1 MPHLQDKGDKIVS
14 STNHGTSGGIV
25 VVLGG
30 DGHGGRSHPTLSS
43 RSSPITVSCVNNEDS
58 SSSIND
64 KNNDKEIVEQIDKPS
79 DDANSLMRRRQNQA
93 RPNLQRWS

>member
-79 DDANSLMRRRQNQA
+79 DDANGFDA
-93 RPNLQRWS
+93 K